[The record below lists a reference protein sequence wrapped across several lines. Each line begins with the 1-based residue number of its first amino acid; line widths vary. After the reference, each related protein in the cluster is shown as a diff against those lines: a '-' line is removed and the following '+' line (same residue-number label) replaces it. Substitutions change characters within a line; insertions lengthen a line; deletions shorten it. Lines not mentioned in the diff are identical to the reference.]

1 MTIVEAMFAGL
12 PVISYAM
19 GGVSD
24 AIENG
29 VTGYLVSPGNIDLF
43 KKRTLDVLKDDNL
56 RENLSKRALLKAQK
70 EFSIDT
76 MLDNYEKVFL
86 EVVK

>member
-1 MTIVEAMFAGL
+1 MLHLKYGQGREESSFIF
-12 PVISYAM
+12 
-19 GGVSD
+19 
-24 AIENG
+24 
-29 VTGYLVSPGNIDLF
+29 DLF